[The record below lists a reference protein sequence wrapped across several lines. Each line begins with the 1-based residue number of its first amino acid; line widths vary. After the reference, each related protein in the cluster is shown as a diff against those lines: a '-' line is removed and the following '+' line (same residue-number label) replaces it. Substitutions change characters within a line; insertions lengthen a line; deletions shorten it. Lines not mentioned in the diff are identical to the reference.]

1 MKRTGFMAAL
11 YESSYGRQAAQPCGN
26 GLGTVLKVTPLASA
40 GDSSGDNRWIYE
52 YFRAADS
59 LDLERL
65 LVQHTDDVR
74 LTFAN
79 YPTVAGKQNFG
90 EAIGGL
96 WARIKGM
103 SHSITGAWSLHD
115 DQVGIAESI
124 VMYTRKDDTLFT
136 IKACTVLRRR
146 GGKVADI
153 RIHADLNGL

>member
-1 MKRTGFMAAL
+1 MEGMYLNAVASTLAAVRRTVEEKGREAL
-11 YESSYGRQAAQPCGN
+11 P
-26 GLGTVLKVTPLASA
+26 PASERDAA
-40 GDSSGDNRWIYE
+40 GDHRWIYE

-65 LVQHTDDVR
+65 LSQHTDDVR

-79 YPTVAGKQNFG
+79 YPTVAGKEKFR

-96 WARIKGM
+96 WATIKGM
-103 SHSITGAWSLHD
+103 SHSITGAWSLHH
-115 DQVGIAESI
+115 DQVGIAEAI
-124 VMYTRKDDTLFT
+124 VMYTRKDDSLFT